1 MSRTLTTI
9 LVLLAWLM
17 SAYTLTSYAGVDIPG
32 KAQIVKESIWVNIG
46 TDGSIASAKDAGFRI
61 LGVLR
66 IIISWIALVY
76 LVLIGA
82 YMIIWSD
89 SEETIKTQRKQ
100 IFYALIGFL
109 FLNIPSLV
117 YTIFMPGSGGTIGPV
132 GSWSDT
138 SGWFF
143 WNTAGFE
150 WIVGN
155 IIAFLRVFAF
165 GAAVVMFTW
174 WLFALIV
181 SGGDEEK
188 WKKAK
193 NHIIYGML
201 GLVFMG
207 FVGLW
212 GELVATGDFTSYI
225 PGVAGTIFSLAM
237 YIAAP
242 IAIFMLIWGGYYWIT
257 SAWDEERIKKWKSI
271 LINTGIAVIIL
282 LAALSFMTDLIKF
295 QI

>member
-1 MSRTLTTI
+1 MSRYTPI
-9 LVLLAWLM
+9 LVLLASFM
-17 SAYTLTSYAGVDIPG
+17 ATYVVMSYATVVIPG
-32 KAQIVKESIWVNIG
+32 TIEIARWSIAVGIWA
-46 TDGSIASAKDAGFRI
+46 DGSIASAKDAGFRI
-61 LGVLR
+61 LGILR
-66 IIISWIALVY
+66 ILVSGVALVY
-76 LVLIGA
+76 LVLIGV
-82 YMIIWSD
+82 YMILWSD
-89 SEETIKTQRKQ
+89 SEETLKTQRKQ

-117 YTIFMPGSGGTIGPV
+117 YTIFMPGSGGTIGSV
-132 GSWSDT
+132 SSWSDT

-150 WIVGN
+150 GIIGN
-155 IIAFLRVFAF
+155 MIAFLRVFAF
-165 GAAVVMFTW
+165 GAAVIMFTW

-201 GLVFMG
+201 GLIFMG

-225 PGVAGTIFSLAM
+225 PGVAGTFFSLAM

-242 IAIFMLIWGGYYWIT
+242 VAIFMLIWGGYYWIT

-271 LINTGIAVIIL
+271 LINTGIAIIIL
-282 LAALSFMTDLIKF
+282 LAALSFMTDLIWFKL
-295 QI
+295 